1 MIRMKGFIKLD
12 KGYVHVNVVGDYLE
26 LNDHPDEELDETTFV
41 VIGKDTQEFSDEL
54 IHNWKR
60 YLGSEPEIID

>member
-1 MIRMKGFIKLD
+1 M
-12 KGYVHVNVVGDYLE
+12 NVVGDYLE